1 MRITRQALLK
11 LARDRAALL
20 ARQDRSLICIYLT
33 GSLLFDAPLLGGTT
47 DIDLICV
54 HSEKTPQP
62 RLVTRISNEVHFD
75 EAHYSQTIF
84 LQPRR
89 LRLNPWVG
97 SYLIHNPLPLYDV
110 QHWFEFTQASVSDK
124 FNDPEMVI
132 QRVRPLAEAARN
144 AWLLLVSDP
153 PAKLPALMWTYLKAL
168 ENAGNAL
175 AVLNGPPLT
184 ERRFFLELPDRAQM
198 LDRPGLAAGLADMIS
213 EGDLPAAA
221 WEGWLPAWEGALDA
235 AASHKDCP
243 ARIATPRRQYYTR
256 AVSTLREDEPAEALW
271 ILLRTWTQSVVLLE
285 RSHPEIMGG
294 WQSALQPLGLGREN
308 LSHRLEML
316 DAWLDNF
323 EELLDTWAEK
333 YGV

>member
-132 QRVRPLAEAARN
+132 QRLTADGYKDIFLGPSWAVN
-144 AWLLLVSDP
+144 KMD
-153 PAKLPALMWTYLKAL
+153 ALNSIDWELK
-168 ENAGNAL
+168 
-175 AVLNGPPLT
+175 
-184 ERRFFLELPDRAQM
+184 RRRSWQ
-198 LDRPGLAAGLADMIS
+198 GS
-213 EGDLPAAA
+213 
-221 WEGWLPAWEGALDA
+221 
-235 AASHKDCP
+235 
-243 ARIATPRRQYYTR
+243 RRD
-256 AVSTLREDEPAEALW
+256 SL
-271 ILLRTWTQSVVLLE
+271 
-285 RSHPEIMGG
+285 
-294 WQSALQPLGLGREN
+294 
-308 LSHRLEML
+308 
-316 DAWLDNF
+316 
-323 EELLDTWAEK
+323 
-333 YGV
+333 